1 MQIKKAL
8 YYRLLLIACS
18 LAPMVLFGQSTED
31 YPKTVGFGVKGGV
44 TNSLLNVGIPL
55 PLQQINST
63 FVPSY
68 GIIFSRIDKKT
79 VGFQLEINYVT
90 KSWEENPVS
99 DYLFNAT
106 LNYIEIPMLT
116 TLHFGNRFKFLVNFG
131 PYLSILLN
139 EESSNAIAPESD
151 YSPYYENRSPRKG
164 DFGMIGG
171 AGFRLET
178 KLGLFQLEARYTYG
192 FQNLYDSV
200 DNQLEYSNFATM
212 GVFLSYQILFFNG
225 Q

>member
-8 YYRLLLIACS
+8 YYRLLLIVCS
-18 LAPMVLFGQSTED
+18 LAPILLIGQTTED
-31 YPKTVGFGVKGGV
+31 YPRKVGFGLKGGM
-44 TNSLLNVGIPL
+44 TNSILSVGIPL
-55 PLQQINST
+55 PLQQVIGVS
-63 FVPSY
+63 VPTY
-68 GIIFSRIDKKT
+68 GIIFSRIDKKI

-90 KSWEENPVS
+90 KSWEENPQS

-116 TLHFGNRFKFLVNFG
+116 TIHFGNRFKFLVNFG

-139 EESSNAIAPESD
+139 EESSSSIAPESS
-151 YSPYYENRSPRKG
+151 YIPYYENRSPRKG
-164 DFGMIGG
+164 DFGMIAG
-171 AGFRLET
+171 AGFRFET

-200 DNQLEYSNFATM
+200 ENQLDYSNFVTM